1 MAETPDI
8 RPLTPSW
15 PSRSVVDKQGERG
28 QPGKKKEDVDDDQ
41 KNELEQEEPEPAPN
55 KPQRPGHIDEY
66 A

>member
-41 KNELEQEEPEPAPN
+41 NNERAEEKKESPPD